1 MLVVAVWKKSIA
13 ASSSV
18 GEFDTST
25 TTEAPA
31 RTSGRPSPVRVFT
44 PVEGAAATAS
54 SPRSV
59 NACTNFDPTRPVP
72 PITTIRM
79 IWAFL
84 DRVERLS
91 SAA

>member
-1 MLVVAVWKKSIA
+1 VSMLVVAVWKKSIA

-59 NACTNFDPTRPVP
+59 NACTNFDPTRPV
-72 PITTIRM
+72 
-79 IWAFL
+79 
-84 DRVERLS
+84 RLPRF
-91 SAA
+91 A